1 MMMNGEMMQEAL
13 SGKPGSFLGD
23 VCEQAGHSRSPE
35 ALHGRFDLSRRAQ
48 PASQSTRRSAQ
59 ARQYLG
65 SFPDSLQVLQD
76 LFWALLNSN
85 EFVLVH

>member
-23 VCEQAGHSRSPE
+23 VCEQAS
-35 ALHGRFDLSRRAQ
+35 ALAVAR
-48 PASQSTRRSAQ
+48 RRSWLIRSIWPPSAGIPIENEVAQ

-85 EFVLVH
+85 EFVLIH